1 MDKLLEISN
10 QITICI
16 KEITKENLIGAFEL
30 VKLGNQWLIKNDEH
44 STQEIGEFLVL
55 VKDIIMTYTY
65 KREFDTHQALADI
78 EKEYVK
84 MVLLK
89 ANLLKNVDVKVY
101 GSLINCAAQC
111 AYFDKELQSKLDQL
125 INELP

>member
-1 MDKLLEISN
+1 MGKLLEISN

-16 KEITKENLIGAFEL
+16 KDTTKENLIDAFEL
-30 VKLGNQWLIKNDEH
+30 VRLGNQWLIKNDEH
-44 STQEIGEFLVL
+44 SIQEIKGFLVL

-65 KREFDTHQALADI
+65 KREFDTHQVLADI

-84 MVLLK
+84 MVLSK

-101 GSLINCAAQC
+101 GSLINSAAQC